1 MKLKS
6 YHFPLLFLKVWG
18 GMSVI
23 DQILALLHR
32 LMCLN
37 TCFPDAGAALK
48 IVKTLGYM
56 SNYRRQVFSVD
67 GPLKVILESGS
78 NLNSMVGVATI
89 V

>member
-1 MKLKS
+1 MLLSYEVKKLP
-6 YHFPLLFLKVWG
+6 FPPPILEGLG

-56 SNYRRQVFSVD
+56 SNYGR
-67 GPLKVILESGS
+67 
-78 NLNSMVGVATI
+78 
-89 V
+89 